1 MGKKWMTA
9 VVAAALSV
17 VMASSAFAGTW
28 ENQEGRWKYHNDDGS
43 YAAAQW
49 VEDQGTWY
57 YVEQDGFMK
66 TGWFQDGAGVWYY
79 FDENTGPWFLAQP
92 GISGEPIIRLTVPE
106 RGYSRRYG

>member
-49 VEDQGTWY
+49 
-57 YVEQDGFMK
+57 
-66 TGWFQDGAGVWYY
+66 
-79 FDENTGPWFLAQP
+79 
-92 GISGEPIIRLTVPE
+92 
-106 RGYSRRYG
+106 